1 MGLLGKTFKPKEGK
15 DDYGWHARNLPH
27 LDGEEMAQ
35 FVTFRLADSMPQ
47 AVLDKWREE
56 SKDDVEFRK
65 RIEKYLDAGHGDCW
79 LRMPEVAQA
88 IADAIK
94 FFDGKRFKL
103 RAWVIM
109 PNHAHILMV
118 LREGEHLPEIMHSIK
133 SYSALAANKLLGRK
147 GQFWQHE
154 SFDRYIRNRKHFA
167 AVVKY
172 IEENPVK
179 AGLCGSSEEWVFSS
193 AYVAE

>member
-1 MGLLGKTFKPKEGK
+1 MLGKTFKPKEVK
-15 DDYGWHARNLPH
+15 DDYGWHSRKLPH
-27 LDGEEMAQ
+27 LDGEQMAQ

-56 SKDDVEFRK
+56 CEDDVDFRK
-65 RIEKYLDAGHGDCW
+65 RIEKYLDAGYGSCW
-79 LRMPEVAQA
+79 LGIPEVAKVV
-88 IADAIK
+88 ADAMK
-94 FFDGKRFKL
+94 FFDGKRYEL

-109 PNHAHILMV
+109 PSHGHMLIV
-118 LREGEHLPEIMHSIK
+118 LRPGEHLPGIMHSIK
-133 SYSALAANKLLGRK
+133 SYSAKEANKLLGRT

-154 SFDRYIRNRKHFA
+154 SFDRYIRSRKHFV

-179 AGLCGSSEEWVFSS
+179 AGLCSSPEGWKFSS
-193 AYVAE
+193 AYKEF

>member
-1 MGLLGKTFKPKEGK
+1 MLGKTFKPKEVK
-15 DDYGWHARNLPH
+15 DDYGWHSRKLPH
-27 LDGEEMAQ
+27 LDGEQMAQ

-56 SKDDVEFRK
+56 CEDDVDFRK
-65 RIEKYLDAGHGDCW
+65 RIEKYLDAGYGSCW
-79 LRMPEVAQA
+79 LGIPEVAKVV
-88 IADAIK
+88 ADAMK
-94 FFDGKRFKL
+94 FFDGKRYEL

-109 PNHAHILMV
+109 PNHGHMLIV
-118 LREGEHLPEIMHSIK
+118 LRPGEHLPGIMHSIK
-133 SYSALAANKLLGRK
+133 SYSAKEANKLLGRT

-154 SFDRYIRNRKHFA
+154 SFDRYIRSRKHFV

-179 AGLCGSSEEWVFSS
+179 AGLCSSPEGWKFSS
-193 AYVAE
+193 AYKES